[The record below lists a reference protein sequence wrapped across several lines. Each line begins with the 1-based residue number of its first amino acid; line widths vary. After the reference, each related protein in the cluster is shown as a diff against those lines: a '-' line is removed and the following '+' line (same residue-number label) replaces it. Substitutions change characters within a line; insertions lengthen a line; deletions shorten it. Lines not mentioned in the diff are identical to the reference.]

1 MNKNIKSSD
10 IEKVTS
16 YPVGANSLK
25 KDTSDLEDLF
35 QKFDKEFSINQEL
48 ITDIYKK
55 LAPVLDPGYATTAEC
70 QDDKKGYSTE
80 LNCKVS
86 TLVDT
91 LEIQNKHLQELKS
104 RINLY

>member
-16 YPVGANSLK
+16 YPVGASSLK

-35 QKFDKEFSINQEL
+35 QKFDKEFLINQEL
-48 ITDIYKK
+48 VADIYKK
-55 LAPVLDPGYATTAEC
+55 LAPVLDPEYPTEC
-70 QDDKKGYSTE
+70 QDNKKGYSTE
-80 LNCKVS
+80 LNGRIS
-86 TLVDT
+86 ILVDT
-91 LEIQNKHLQELKS
+91 LETQNERLHELKD

>member
-1 MNKNIKSSD
+1 MNKNIELSD
-10 IEKVTS
+10 IEKITS

-48 ITDIYKK
+48 IADIYKK
-55 LAPVLDPGYATTAEC
+55 LAPVLDPEYVNAEC

-91 LEIQNKHLQELKS
+91 LETQNKRLRELKD